1 MHALRNTR
9 DLRLAGFTDGEL
21 SRLVRRG
28 ELVRV
33 RRGTYGP
40 PLTGTADATVAYSR
54 RIRATIPLI
63 ASDAVISH
71 LSAAVI
77 HGLAL
82 VVPSLSRVQVTRPEV
97 PGGKTRSGLE
107 IHAAPLPAGDATV
120 IDGLPVTS
128 LARTVADLSRS
139 LGFEQAVVT
148 GDSALRVGLDREEL
162 LRCLER
168 MRRWPGVV
176 RARRVAAFVDPRSE
190 SVGESRS
197 RVSFLRTGVEP
208 PVPQYSV
215 FERNGRIVG
224 RADFGWQ
231 DYSTLGEFDGRG
243 KYGRLL
249 KPGETVAGAVYREK
263 LREDALRS
271 LGWQVVRWTWDDLD
285 QPEQIALR
293 LRQAFA
299 RSRRPDPRPLGWRP

>member
-1 MHALRNTR
+1 
-9 DLRLAGFTDGEL
+9 LAE
-21 SRLVRRG
+21 
-28 ELVRV
+28 
-33 RRGTYGP
+33 
-40 PLTGTADATVAYSR
+40 TADATVAHSR

-63 ASDAVISH
+63 APDAVISH

-82 VVPSLSRVQVTRPEV
+82 IAPSLSRVQVTRSEV
-97 PGGKTRSGLE
+97 PGGKARSALE
-107 IHAAPLPAGDATV
+107 IHAAPLPAGDVTV
-120 IDGLPVTS
+120 IDGVPVTS

-148 GDSALRVGLDREEL
+148 GDSALRVGLDRQEL

-176 RARRVAAFVDPRSE
+176 QARRVAAFVDARSE

-208 PVPQYSV
+208 PVPQYNV
-215 FERNGRIVG
+215 LDRNGRIVG
-224 RADFGWQ
+224 RADFAWQ
-231 DYSTLGEFDGRG
+231 AYSTLGEFDGRA

-249 KPGETVAGAVYREK
+249 KPGEGVAAAVYREK

-271 LGWQVVRWTWDDLD
+271 LGWQVVRWTWGDLD
-285 QPEQIALR
+285 QAEQIALR
-293 LRQAFA
+293 LRDAFA
-299 RSRRPDPRPLGWRP
+299 RGTPTRPLASRWRP

>member
-1 MHALRNTR
+1 
-9 DLRLAGFTDGEL
+9 
-21 SRLVRRG
+21 
-28 ELVRV
+28 
-33 RRGTYGP
+33 
-40 PLTGTADATVAYSR
+40 
-54 RIRATIPLI
+54 
-63 ASDAVISH
+63 
-71 LSAAVI
+71 VI

-82 VVPSLSRVQVTRPEV
+82 IASPLSRVQVTRPEV
-97 PGGKTRSGLE
+97 PGGKVRSTLE
-107 IHAAPLPAGDATV
+107 IHAAPLPAGDVTV
-120 IDGLPVTS
+120 IDGLLVTS
-128 LARTVADLSRS
+128 LARTVSDLSRS

-176 RARRVAAFVDPRSE
+176 QARRVAAFVDARSE

-197 RVSFLRTGVEP
+197 RVSFLRTGLEP
-208 PVPQYSV
+208 PVPQYNV
-215 FERNGRIVG
+215 FDRNGRIVG

-231 DYSTLGEFDGRG
+231 DHSTLGEFDGRA

-249 KPGETVAGAVYREK
+249 QPGETVAGAVYREK